1 MSSATPEGDEP
12 KLQIDSDWKA
22 EAEAER
28 ERLKKQEE
36 EAAAAGGS
44 PGSSGAEG
52 ERGKLPPAD
61 FPGLMNML
69 ASQAI
74 MGLGVMSDPDSGGVM
89 IDLETSRFAI
99 DLLGVLEEK
108 TKGNLTEEESADLTQ
123 VLSELRARY
132 VQITQLVAQQM
143 AAGGG
148 IPGAAPGGVPGV
160 GPGSRRTGRTRR
172 SEPADHSLMTGRGD
186 GPG

>member
-1 MSSATPEGDEP
+1 MSNGTPEGEEP

-36 EAAAAGGS
+36 EAAAAAGG
-44 PGSSGAEG
+44 PDGAPG

-61 FPGLMNML
+61 FLGLMNML

-108 TKGNLTEEESADLTQ
+108 TKGNLTEDESKELAQMLP
-123 VLSELRARY
+123 ELRARF
-132 VQITQLVAQQM
+132 VQISQLVAQQM
-143 AAGGG
+143 AAGGAMPG
-148 IPGAAPGGVPGV
+148 GPAAGGAMPGPGAGGAGASPLIT
-160 GPGSRRTGRTRR
+160 P
-172 SEPADHSLMTGRGD
+172 
-186 GPG
+186 